1 LRENMS
7 AVGWRGSLSF
17 LYVCLPAPPNGGF
30 AGNGRD
36 FFLPDSRLVGFSRHL
51 KIFPSSLFY
60 RPAFG
65 QRVSGGRVEKKECP
79 SDEAEVRLYT

>member
-1 LRENMS
+1 MPAGSSE
-7 AVGWRGSLSF
+7 WRLCRKRPGL
-17 LYVCLPAPPNGGF
+17 
-30 AGNGRD
+30 
-36 FFLPDSRLVGFSRHL
+36 FLPDSRLVGFSRHL